1 MKRVLTFLIL
11 TALLLG
17 TVCVALPVGAED
29 AIELY
34 GHIKDYDVYRSQ
46 ILLRNPPKDFVH
58 YEQISFMG
66 KFQEFSDSRPYWDS
80 YVYHLADANG
90 ITYRFSITRKE
101 NDWAHQFVPGSV
113 NDLADLHDLR
123 RLKAAPAQDMHIWI
137 DGLEYE
143 YRYDGALSTI
153 RWSSDSKTYRLTAYQ
168 PHISEYP
175 TDGVDTILSA
185 FLDADTA
192 GDMARRIVE
201 CCETPYT
208 PKKENVSIFKDSEWS
223 VNGEGID
230 ERNFAFE
237 VHIYDSPKKHVYDAE
252 GVLHIEDTY
261 ENTNFTMKE
270 DCLVYGSSYAHIT
283 IRGEYKRWPDEGGYP
298 KWTEYPDAPNSTKT
312 MLFLLLKQKTRGAV
326 LAALDSIAGNIKD
339 EESAKLMM
347 PIMVKF
353 LATPLS
359 AVVTPKEPPS
369 GWLIAAIGGGVA
381 VVAAVPAAV
390 WFVTKRKKS
399 ANAS

>member
-29 AIELY
+29 AIELFDP
-34 GHIKDYDVYRSQ
+34 IKDYDVYRSQ
-46 ILLRNPPKDFVH
+46 ILFRNPPKDFVH

-123 RLKAAPAQDMHIWI
+123 RLKAASAQDMHIWI

-143 YRYDGALSTI
+143 YRYDGTLSTI

-261 ENTNFTMKE
+261 ENANFTMKE
-270 DCLVYGSSYAHIT
+270 DSLVYGSSYAHIT
-283 IRGEYKRWPDEGGYP
+283 IRGEYKRWPD
-298 KWTEYPDAPNSTKT
+298 
-312 MLFLLLKQKTRGAV
+312 
-326 LAALDSIAGNIKD
+326 
-339 EESAKLMM
+339 
-347 PIMVKF
+347 
-353 LATPLS
+353 
-359 AVVTPKEPPS
+359 
-369 GWLIAAIGGGVA
+369 
-381 VVAAVPAAV
+381 
-390 WFVTKRKKS
+390 
-399 ANAS
+399 